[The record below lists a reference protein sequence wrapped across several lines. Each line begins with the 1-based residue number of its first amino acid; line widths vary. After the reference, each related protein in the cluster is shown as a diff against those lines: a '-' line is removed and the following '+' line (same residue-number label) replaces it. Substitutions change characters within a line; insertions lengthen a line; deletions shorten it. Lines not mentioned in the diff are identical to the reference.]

1 MNADLLRALD
11 RRLEIMRG
19 FNEGK
24 LTVDGQLFQLCRDAL
39 AKQDQGSVVKDSLT
53 ADGFDVHKFIATVNA
68 PDLAQ
73 FARLLFAESEWPE
86 GGDID
91 GHCFQEAAVECGLLV
106 ETVMHAPCGENCHCN
121 DTNAPT
127 ETEWEAGQKCY
138 RKAAFLMEGK

>member
-19 FNEGK
+19 FNEGE

-39 AKQDQGSVVKDSLT
+39 AKQDQVAALSVVKESLT
-53 ADGFDVHKFIATVNA
+53 AGFDVHEFIATVNA
-68 PDLAQ
+68 PDLEK

-91 GHCFQEAAVECGLLV
+91 GFAFQEAAIECGLLTA
-106 ETVMHAPCGENCHCN
+106 ETRTQACAENCHC
-121 DTNAPT
+121 A
-127 ETEWEAGQKCY
+127 ETQGFEGPVICF
-138 RKAAFLMEGK
+138 RKAAFLMEPK